1 MTGTAERI
9 FAYMYGR
16 VTPMTIEQLAI
27 RFGRSESHVAKLLAL
42 LEEEGKVKRIT
53 GRRHQFY
60 VDKSNGGTHAIE
72 KETEAGEQPVAVS
85 RSTPSVQSGKPTTD
99 ERPKTIWPQSTWK
112 SSYPHVRG
120 YDD

>member
-16 VTPMTIEQLAI
+16 VTPMTIEHLAT
-27 RFGRSESHVAKLLAL
+27 RFGRSESHVAKLLCL

-60 VDKSNGGTHAIE
+60 VDKFSGETYAIK
-72 KETEAGEQPVAVS
+72 KETKAGEQPVAVS
-85 RSTPSVQSGKPTTD
+85 RSTPSVQPSKPATD
-99 ERPKTIWPQSTWK
+99 ERPKVIWPQSTWK
-112 SSYPHVRG
+112 TSYPHVRG